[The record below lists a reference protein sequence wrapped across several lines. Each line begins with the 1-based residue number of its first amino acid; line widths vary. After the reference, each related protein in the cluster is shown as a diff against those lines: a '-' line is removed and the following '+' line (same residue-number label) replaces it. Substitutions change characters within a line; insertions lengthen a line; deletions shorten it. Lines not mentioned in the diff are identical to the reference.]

1 MIYNPKI
8 KAPSTSPAADKPKKS
23 AKTHPHREYIFALL
37 VGSMYIYALSRV
49 IVSSTFIQVTQG
61 RLFFMG
67 VAALVLF
74 ILIFYNRITRI
85 VTGAL
90 LVLATLIILFTLERW
105 EASGQHFNYIQL
117 MIRGY
122 IAYRPE
128 LGMTVL
134 WGICLLLGLA
144 VAIFMLYRFSFYVLA
159 ITGVAVFLFTWGAGF
174 TRDALPFL
182 LFILCFCLIL
192 IRKTN
197 QGVAAVYLAAPI
209 CAALVIFINI
219 SVPNE
224 AELFQRRALRELFD
238 GPLSAISDFIHT
250 LTNPMY
256 FSFQHTGFSGEGGQ
270 LGGPV
275 TLNSRNVMTVQ
286 APGRTYLAGAISNTY
301 TGYRWHSTIEEGQLY
316 TQGMNTGRFEM
327 LETAVALMRGA
338 SHIDS
343 RSSIPAS
350 LLWGMFPDEDH
361 RHLSPRHF
369 PVLGISNDIIGSSSL
384 LESQI
389 GRLVSYLYDNDTFV
403 EYDSELEVF
412 TVHASEGIL
421 TFYICMDEVRA
432 LELELSDSFI
442 SHAGGPHYLHT
453 YLPLDQVTIAIGRNR
468 TGTIF
473 RPINTR
479 QLWFHTAGTDY
490 LPNLIFDP
498 IGSIRAPRFM
508 SSGSQYTMNFL
519 NVNRRLFFVEDI
531 LRESYAGVYSS
542 NEHNLGNLTVTVQ
555 DINAIFD
562 SFSYPAPDRQISY
575 IDYYAELMA
584 MFEAFRQ
591 DVLSLY
597 AETVR
602 EHFMEV
608 PDITPQRVHDLVNEI
623 IYGLDSDFDKI
634 TAIRDYLI
642 QFPYTLAPQHVP
654 YGVCFVDHFL
664 FVGQEGYCTYY
675 ASAMAI
681 MSRIAGVPSRY
692 VEGFLLPAG
701 DTDPAIF
708 VVTNLMAH
716 AWVEVYLEGYGWLI
730 VEATAP
736 YAFFA
741 DPALPAPPAHW
752 NPEMAEYEWWLEMMD
767 RYLRGEDEWMT
778 TPIYP
783 PPVSSGTTDTTSRG
797 GPSIVHARGFV
808 MLTLG
813 AVIVGALGFLLW
825 RYFRVATAKKRVRT
839 LPTNKQIT
847 TYFGG
852 IMDITSHIT
861 TPKDPAETPYVY
873 GQKVGRRFAFRSDS
887 VLLKDLV
894 ALYYM
899 ARYGENEMSLHDLK
913 LMEDS
918 YFDMVR
924 NLRNENAR
932 ANFFFLR
939 YIRQVGAI

>member
-1 MIYNPKI
+1 MVYNPKI
-8 KAPSTSPAADKPKKS
+8 KTPEPLPDISSGAKS
-23 AKTHPHREYIFALL
+23 EKNTKTRPQREYIFTLL

-49 IVSSTFIQVTQG
+49 IVSSTFIDVTQP

-74 ILIFYNRITRI
+74 SLIFYNRITRI
-85 VTGAL
+85 ATVG
-90 LVLATLIILFTLERW
+90 VLALAAIIVLFTLERW
-105 EASGQHFNYIQL
+105 EAWGHHFTYIQL

-134 WGICLLLGLA
+134 WGISLLLGLA
-144 VAIFMLYRFSFYVLA
+144 TAIFMLYRFSFYVLA
-159 ITGVAVFLFTWGAGF
+159 LTGVAVFLFTWGPGF

-219 SVPNE
+219 SVPSE
-224 AELFQRRALRELFD
+224 AELFQRRTIRELFD

-256 FSFQHTGFSGEGGQ
+256 FSFQHTGFSGEGGH

-316 TQGMNTGRFEM
+316 TQGMNASRFEM
-327 LETAVALMRGA
+327 LETTVALILGV
-338 SHIDS
+338 SHIDA

-350 LLWGMFPDEDH
+350 LLWGLFPDEDH
-361 RHLSPRHF
+361 RSLSPRHF
-369 PVLGISNDIIGSSSL
+369 PVLGIESFTPDIDLPDIDLILEGARIFSGTDTYIFDVSL
-384 LESQI
+384 DDLI
-389 GRLVSYLYDNDTFV
+389 LMPGDGFP
-403 EYDSELEVF
+403 F
-412 TVHASEGIL
+412 IPGGI
-421 TFYICMDEVRA
+421 
-432 LELELSDSFI
+432 
-442 SHAGGPHYLHT
+442 HYLHS

-490 LPNLIFDP
+490 LPDLIFDP

-519 NVNRRLFFVEDI
+519 NVNRRFLFVEDI
-531 LRESYAGVYSS
+531 LRSSYAGAYSS
-542 NEHNLGNLTVTVQ
+542 NEHDLGDLTVTVQ

-562 SFSYPAPDRQISY
+562 LFSYPAPDRQIHY
-575 IDYYAELMA
+575 VDCPIELMA
-584 MFEAFRQ
+584 TIEVFRR
-591 DVLSLY
+591 DVLAPY

-608 PDITPQRVHDLVNEI
+608 PDITPQRVYDLVYEI
-623 IYGLDSDFDKI
+623 IYGLDNDFDKI
-634 TAIRDYLI
+634 MAIRDYLI

-664 FVGQEGYCTYY
+664 FEGQEGYCTYY
-675 ASAMAI
+675 ASAMAV

-741 DPALPAPPAHW
+741 DPALPVPPANW

-767 RYLRGEDEWMT
+767 RYLRGEDDWAT
-778 TPIYP
+778 TPINP
-783 PPVSSGTTDTTSRG
+783 PPITDTTGTTPRG
-797 GPSIVHARGFV
+797 GPAIAHVRLFILIA
-808 MLTLG
+808 L
-813 AVIVGALGFLLW
+813 AVIAAGAFLFLLW
-825 RYFRVATAKKRVRT
+825 RYFRIITAKKRVRN

-852 IMDITSHIT
+852 IMDITSHMT
-861 TPKDPAETPYVY
+861 TPKDPAETPYAY

-899 ARYGENEMSLHDLK
+899 ARYGKDEMSEHDLE